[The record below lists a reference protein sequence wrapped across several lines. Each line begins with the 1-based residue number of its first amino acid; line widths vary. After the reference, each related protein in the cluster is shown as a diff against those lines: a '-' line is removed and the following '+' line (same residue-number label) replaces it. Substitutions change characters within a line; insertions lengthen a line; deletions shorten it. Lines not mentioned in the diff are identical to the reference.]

1 MTLRSGIF
9 AAALLGA
16 VGSVSPALQAQTF
29 GDGVAAYATGRY
41 DQAIEIWGALARD
54 GDADAAYRLGLLHE
68 LGRGVDANP
77 AAAADWYRRSADA
90 GHGAAAHALANL
102 LAEGKGVEKDAL
114 AALDW
119 YRRAA
124 EAGHAR
130 AQFHLGR
137 LYLEGILV
145 EKDAATAYS
154 WFAKAAEKAGE
165 AGLRAEAVAA
175 RDATQSFATDPSE
188 GAEPA
193 GESPKKVASGA
204 P

>member
-9 AAALLGA
+9 ATALIAA
-16 VGSVSPALQAQTF
+16 VGSVSVSLQAQTF

-41 DQAIEIWGALARD
+41 DQAIEIWGALAH
-54 GDADAAYRLGLLHE
+54 GGNADAAYRLGLLHE
-68 LGRGVDANP
+68 QGGSADADP
-77 AAAADWYRRSADA
+77 AVAADWYRHAAEA

-114 AALDW
+114 AAFEW

-124 EAGHAR
+124 EAGYGR

-137 LYLEGILV
+137 LYMEGTLV

-154 WFAKAAEKAGE
+154 WFARAAENATE
-165 AGLRAEAVAA
+165 AGLRAEASAA
-175 RDATQSFATDPSE
+175 RDATRSFAPDLSE
-188 GAEPA
+188 GQEAA
-193 GESPKKVASGA
+193 GEAPKKVASGT